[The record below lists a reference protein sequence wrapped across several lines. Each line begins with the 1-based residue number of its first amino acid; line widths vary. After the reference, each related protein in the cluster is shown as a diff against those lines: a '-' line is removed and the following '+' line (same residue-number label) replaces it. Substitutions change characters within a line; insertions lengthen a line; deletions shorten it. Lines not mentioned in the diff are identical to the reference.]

1 MVEQG
6 SGSSASLATAAG
18 SKGRAQRK
26 VWVAALFWI
35 VFASGVAVQAYAPR
49 LKIEHHAFVVPPAMV
64 SGGKPVD
71 LEELVA
77 REKRMQ
83 LISGLLTL
91 GGAVGLGYYYRDNLF
106 RRRSN

>member
-6 SGSSASLATAAG
+6 SSSSASLETAAG
-18 SKGRAQRK
+18 SKSRVQRK
-26 VWVAALFWI
+26 VWVAALFWMI
-35 VFASGVAVQAYAPR
+35 FASGVAVEAFAPR
-49 LKIEHHAFVVPPAMV
+49 LKIEHHAFVVPPSVV
-64 SGGKPVD
+64 SGGKAVD

-106 RRRSN
+106 RRRSS